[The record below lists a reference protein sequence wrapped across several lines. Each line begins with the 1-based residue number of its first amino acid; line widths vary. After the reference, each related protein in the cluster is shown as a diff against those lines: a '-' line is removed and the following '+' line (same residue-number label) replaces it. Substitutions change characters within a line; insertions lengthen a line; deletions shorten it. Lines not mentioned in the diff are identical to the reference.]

1 VPVSRACGQGL
12 FPSDSFC
19 EPRFDEEKSGLLVFA
34 AYLLKICLLIVD
46 LRFLTFVFDYCS
58 FTFR

>member
-12 FPSDSFC
+12 FPSNSFC

-34 AYLLKICLLIVD
+34 AYLLKICLFIVD
-46 LRFLTFVFDYCS
+46 LRFLIFFFDY
-58 FTFR
+58 